1 MKYEEISKYVDEHKQ
16 EAIDFLQELVQ
27 TPSPTGSE
35 LEVARKILTKLE
47 EEGFSASLIGPNDDS
62 PNIICDW
69 KGKEGKTLLFNGH
82 MDVFPPERTA
92 TREPWSGEIEGDKLY
107 GRGSTDMKSGDAAG
121 ILAMCFLKR
130 LGFEPKGTLSLGL
143 NCDEEQGG
151 KRGILYCIKKGLL
164 KADFT
169 ICMEASEDTIIVD
182 TDGRIS
188 WKVSFSSDGWHAG
201 TRLNKVDA
209 LQMALRAVEKINEY
223 DKEVLFAKRYF
234 GDRDFGAVISVTS
247 ISAGYDGKTV
257 NMHPAECTIWIDR
270 RYTKNET
277 VDSAEKELIELLDS
291 IPEAR
296 GHYKLERLFASAR
309 MSIDAEDEDIQE
321 CMNAY
326 RKVFGTKIRAGRR
339 NGGGDAVKLSVAY
352 DQKVPQFGPGIFE
365 VLGTDDEYVSIS
377 QYLNFIKVYMLF
389 ASEYLSYPF

>member
-1 MKYEEISKYVDEHKQ
+1 
-16 EAIDFLQELVQ
+16 
-27 TPSPTGSE
+27 
-35 LEVARKILTKLE
+35 
-47 EEGFSASLIGPNDDS
+47 
-62 PNIICDW
+62 
-69 KGKEGKTLLFNGH
+69 
-82 MDVFPPERTA
+82 
-92 TREPWSGEIEGDKLY
+92 
-107 GRGSTDMKSGDAAG
+107 MKSGDAAG

-151 KRGILYCIKKGLL
+151 KRGVLYCINQGLL

-182 TDGRIS
+182 TDGRIA
-188 WKVSFSSDGWHAG
+188 WKVTFSSDGWHAG

-209 LQMALRAVEKINEY
+209 LQMAHTAVEKINEY
-223 DKEVLFAKRYF
+223 DKKVLFAQRYF

-247 ISAGYDGKTV
+247 VSAGLEGKTV

-291 IPEAR
+291 IPEAAGR
-296 GHYKLERLFASAR
+296 YKLERLFASPR
-309 MSIDAEDEDIQE
+309 MSIDAEDKDIQD

-326 RKVFGTKIRAGRR
+326 RKVFGTQIRAGRR
-339 NGGGDAVKLSVAY
+339 NGGGDAVKLSVAFG
-352 DQKVPQFGPGIFE
+352 QKVPQFGPGIFE
-365 VLGTDDEYVSIS
+365 VLGTDDEHVYIS

-389 ASEYLSYPF
+389 ACEYFN

>member
-1 MKYEEISKYVDEHKQ
+1 MKYEEISRFVEEHKQ
-16 EAIDFLQELVQ
+16 EAVNFLQELVR

-35 LEVARKILTKLE
+35 TAVAKRIVSKLE
-47 EEGFSASLIGPNDDS
+47 EEGFNPEVIGPDEAS

-82 MDVFPPERTA
+82 IDVFPPEKTA
-92 TREPWSGEIEGDKLY
+92 SRDPWSGQIEGDKLY

-151 KRGILYCIKKGLL
+151 KKGILYCIKQGLL

-182 TDGRIS
+182 TDGRIA
-188 WKVSFSSDGWHAG
+188 WKVTFVSDSWHAG
-201 TRLNKVDA
+201 TRLKKVDA
-209 LQMALRAVEKINEY
+209 LQMAHQAVEKINEY
-223 DKEVLFAKRYF
+223 DKKVLFPERYF

-247 ISAGYDGKTV
+247 ISAGFEGKTV
-257 NMHPAECTIWIDR
+257 NMHPAECSIWIDR

-277 VDSAEKELIELLDS
+277 VESAEKELIDLLNTILDV
-291 IPEAR
+291 A

-309 MSIDAEDEDIQE
+309 MSIDAEDKDIQE

-326 RKVFGTKIRAGRR
+326 RKVFGSEIRAGRR

-352 DQKVPQFGPGIFE
+352 NQKVPQFGPGVFE
-365 VLGTDDEYVSIS
+365 VLGTDDEHVYIS

-389 ASEYLSYPF
+389 ASEYLS